1 MEVAVAV
8 RLRAHKGGSGTRNGS
23 TTPVDPHLQAM
34 PSDGCIRVV
43 GPHGCTELR
52 FGTVFG
58 PDASQVCLSIA
69 AAAAFVV

>member
-1 MEVAVAV
+1 V
-8 RLRAHKGGSGTRNGS
+8 G
-23 TTPVDPHLQAM
+23 PQLQAM

-43 GPHGCTELR
+43 GPRGCTELR